1 MNQTVNDVSGDTI
14 SENPSFKQLAF
25 IMGILLILVAWK
37 FGLEGILE

>member
-1 MNQTVNDVSGDTI
+1 MDTTSGDSV